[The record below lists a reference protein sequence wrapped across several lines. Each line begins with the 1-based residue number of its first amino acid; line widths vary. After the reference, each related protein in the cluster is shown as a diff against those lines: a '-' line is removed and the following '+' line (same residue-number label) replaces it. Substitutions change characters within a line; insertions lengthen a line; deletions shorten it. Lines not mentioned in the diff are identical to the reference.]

1 MYSKFLQ
8 NRKMPLYFVFSIL
21 AFLASV
27 NTFAQTPVPMASYTA
42 TPYVENFT
50 DLPNWVLTT
59 LTSTTTPAATLGT
72 FSAGTGAA
80 AWRGFLTNT
89 TSNTAQPRQIP
100 DANKIVQPA
109 TSTAVNNYGMKFQ
122 VITTGGLQR
131 NESANA
137 TFPAGKLG
145 IVATGTTDSTTSACA
160 DLFLNFTGVAAGT
173 LSFTAEKVTNSVQAT
188 SATARMASM
197 LVYGSIDGI
206 TWLAIPLGTSIAVDN
221 TATVQTFTVNAV
233 ALPAIFNNSATARI
247 RFYTLN
253 GAPPPVPTAPAGNRP
268 RIAIDD
274 VSITALAGC
283 STPITFSSITPTS
296 PSVICATNSLSLSAT
311 AAGAT
316 GISYLWTA
324 STAPAVSGLVTTN
337 ASSVTVIPTATTIYT
352 VTATSGSCVAS
363 TSFSVT
369 VNALPSLSVSPTSAT
384 VCAGGTQSF
393 TATSATATSF
403 AWSPATELNTA
414 SGATVISTPTANR
427 TYTIAAMDGNA
438 CVKTAIASIAYIANV
453 NVTVSSTNLT
463 LNCIGDETTLTASGA
478 NSYSWSNSSGLN
490 SVVGATVIAN
500 PYVTTTYTVT
510 GTAGACTGTTAVTV
524 IANGNPRPSISF
536 TYPFTVC
543 LGSPVTITASGA
555 DTYSWSSTATL
566 NTTTGATIIST
577 PTTLTT
583 YSVIGTSSA
592 GCSERDSIDVNVSAL
607 PVIAATSTPIALCP
621 GGSATLTATGGAT
634 YLWSNGDVTAI
645 SNIASVSSTTTYTV
659 TGADAVGCTKTST
672 TKVSVASNGT
682 FATYA
687 FSTSI
692 PFLGNYDNLLQ
703 CNSHVLY
710 LSGIGF
716 GNQFGTP
723 TSQVNATSANTTA
736 GASGGANAGVACK
749 VQATNLATNS
759 YFEFVVAPECAYG
772 LMLNG
777 LSFASRSTG
786 TGPTTIQIATSAD
799 NFATAIA
806 TYSVGA
812 LNAWANN
819 ISPVFSPVSLSN
831 SDSMKIRIYGSNG
844 TGSGGS
850 GAINWRIDDI
860 KLNIG
865 TIAVPATYPNITF
878 SPPAPAV
885 CGGIPAQV
893 TASGASA
900 FAWSASTTLTDTSLA
915 TVTASP
921 TITTIYTVS
930 AANGVCATS
939 ATISVF
945 VPTASAP
952 VTITVCSNA
961 LPYIWKGM
969 PYVATGTYT
978 NVSIIGG
985 CLDTATLN
993 LTVCQVSF
1001 NTASLTVCTLPY
1013 TWALYG
1019 HTFTA
1024 YGSDTVATGTNSC
1037 GCPTF
1042 TILTAIPGQPTVY
1055 DSSVNLC
1062 TNFVFPYLGG
1072 PNPPYSAFGTY
1083 TTSVV
1088 GVGGCSIITNF
1099 HILPKPLATK
1109 TITVVAAV
1117 PYTYLPTGAIITV
1130 NSDVLPAPPANIY
1143 TFTAANGCDSV
1154 VTLVVLT
1161 PAAISWP
1168 TIYVTVY
1175 LGGPAPASTAG
1186 VTPYSTF
1193 TGCPNCV
1200 MNDSLRVLGLIP
1212 STEPYTALGYI
1223 PSGTGGGETIGA
1235 NVLSVSGQNAIVDW
1249 VLVKVRKSTSGTN
1262 PNAFSTLKTVCAL
1275 LQADGDVV
1283 SATDGIS
1290 PVSFPNLPDGM
1301 YNVQVNH
1308 RNHLGVMSAN
1318 ELSLNSTT
1326 PVNFDFTAT
1335 TSALYSKPAPNNN
1348 PLPLT
1353 GATRNVNG
1361 KRYLYPGTCDYTA
1374 SLTQPYIKRKLINY
1388 GTNAAISDRIA
1399 LLNYTNGTAAS
1410 TNAYSLFDFNFNGK
1424 STYNGANADRAILQ
1438 QCVLMSSATLLHEQT
1453 PD

>member
-1 MYSKFLQ
+1 MH
-8 NRKMPLYFVFSIL
+8 RFVMASIL
-21 AFLASV
+21 ALLAFANSY
-27 NTFAQTPVPMASYTA
+27 AQTPITMASYVA
-42 TPYVENFT
+42 SPYVENFS
-50 DLPNWVLTT
+50 DIGNWSFTPV
-59 LTSTTTPAATLGT
+59 TSSTAPAASIGL
-72 FSAGTGAA
+72 FNAGTGAS
-80 AWRGFLTNT
+80 AWRTYLANSATGSASPVTYPDPVKISQAV
-89 TSNTAQPRQIP
+89 TSVVA
-100 DANKIVQPA
+100 A
-109 TSTAVNNYGMKFQ
+109 NNYGYRWA
-122 VITTGGLQR
+122 VLTGSGLQR
-131 NESANA
+131 NDAINTSS
-137 TFPAGKLG
+137 PVGKLG
-145 IVATGTTDSTTSACA
+145 LMTTGTTDNTNSTAI
-160 DLFLNFTGVAAGT
+160 DLFLDFTGVAAGT
-173 LSFTAEKVTNSVQAT
+173 LSFNVEKIVNTPVAI
-188 SATARMASM
+188 ARISSLLA
-197 LVYGSIDGI
+197 YGSTDGL
-206 TWLAIPLGTSIAVDN
+206 TWVAIPLGTIVTVDN
-221 TATVQTFTVNAV
+221 TSTAQTFTITNA
-233 ALPAIFNNSATARI
+233 ALPAIFNNSASARI
-247 RFYTLN
+247 RFYQYN
-253 GAPPPVPTAPAGNRP
+253 GGTPGSPTGAGGNRP
-268 RIAIDD
+268 RIFIDD
-274 VSITALAGC
+274 VSVTALSGC
-283 STPITFSSITPTS
+283 STPISFSSVSPTA
-296 PSVICATNSLSLSAT
+296 PSTICATTAQALSAT
-311 AAGAT
+311 ATGAT

-427 TYTIAAMDGNA
+427 TYTITAMDGNA

-536 TYPFTVC
+536 TYPITVC

-555 DTYSWSSTATL
+555 DTYSWSSIATL

-607 PVIAATSTPIALCP
+607 PIIAATSTPIALCP

-645 SNIASVSSTTTYTV
+645 SNIASVSTTTTYTV

-1130 NSDVLPAPPANIY
+1130 NSDVLPAPPANVY
-1143 TFTAANGCDSV
+1143 TFTAANGCDSI
-1154 VTLVVLT
+1154 VTLIVNT
-1161 PAAISWP
+1161 PAVTLGAGFTGSVYLWGPSLGAISA
-1168 TIYVTVY
+1168 V
-1175 LGGPAPASTAG
+1175 A
-1186 VTPYSTF
+1186 TF

-1200 MNDSLRVLGLIP
+1200 MSDTLRVLNLIP
-1212 STEPYTALGYI
+1212 TTEPYTALGYVAA
-1223 PSGTGGGETIGA
+1223 GTGGGETLGA
-1235 NVLSVSGQNAIVDW
+1235 NVLNTTGENAIIDW
-1249 VLVKVRKSTSGTN
+1249 VCISIKKLNTQTGLYATQ
-1262 PNAFSTLKTVCAL
+1262 KTVCGL
-1275 LQADGDVV
+1275 LQADGDIV
-1283 SATDGIS
+1283 SAA
-1290 PVSFPNLPDGM
+1290 DGM
-1301 YNVQVNH
+1301 SPIRFPGLPNGSYHIQVNH
-1308 RNHLGVMSAN
+1308 RNHLGVMTAN
-1318 ELSLNSTT
+1318 EIAMSGTT
-1326 PVNFDFTAT
+1326 VASVDFTNPT
-1335 TSALYSKPAPNNN
+1335 TALYALPAPNQN
-1348 PLPLT
+1348 PAPLS
-1353 GATRNVNG
+1353 GAARLANG
-1361 KRYLYPGTCDYTA
+1361 KRYLYAGNCLA
-1374 SLTQPYIKRKLINY
+1374 NNAVNKKLVYY
-1388 GTNAAISDRIA
+1388 GNVNIYSDRA
-1399 LLNYTNGTAAS
+1399 TMLTATSGTSIS
-1410 TNAYSLFDFNFNGK
+1410 TTSSYSIFDLNFNGK
-1424 STYNGANADRAILQ
+1424 ANFNGLHSDRAIMQ
-1438 QCVLMSSATLLHEQT
+1438 QCTMMSGTVLVHEQT
-1453 PD
+1453 PN